1 MCQALNFSSRDMFS
15 GAGHDLINMAQITPS
30 MLLFIPSRK
39 GISHSIQE
47 YSAPADLVRGAQL
60 LLELVK
66 TLDQK
71 EGAL

>member
-1 MCQALNFSSRDMFS
+1 MFS

-30 MLLFIPSRK
+30 MLLFIPSQK